1 MTVAYHDSVVLQFD
15 SSTTGN
21 AGAGI
26 PIAVY
31 DTGTS
36 NYATIYDLSDVQIVQ
51 PALTTDGK
59 GNYVFK
65 AAEGT
70 YDIVIKEGTSD
81 EERFDQITLGGSGG
95 GGSDIFVISNQ
106 IDAYTLTN
114 ANSSNY
120 IVFNTALEA
129 ALTVPVDLDIGFTCA
144 VANKGAGGVDI
155 LTTDAVLGEINLLDK
170 DGVMSL
176 TKIADGEIQTSERLL
191 DNIQAVDVNYDNASS
206 GLVATD
212 VKAAIDELK
221 ALIDALTP

>member
-1 MTVAYHDSVVLQFD
+1 MTVAYHDSIVLQFD

-21 AGAGI
+21 AGAGV

-31 DTGTS
+31 DTGTA
-36 NYATIYDLSDVQIVQ
+36 NYATIYNLADVEIVQ
-51 PALTTDGK
+51 PSLSTDAK

-70 YDIVIKEGTSD
+70 YDIVIKEGTPD

-95 GGSDIFVISNQ
+95 GGGSDTFTISNQ
-106 IDAYTLTN
+106 VDSYTLTN
-114 ANSSNY
+114 ANSSFY
-120 IVFNTALEA
+120 IVFNSATDAD
-129 ALTVPVDLDIGFTCA
+129 LTIPTDLDIGFTCA
-144 VANKGAGGVDI
+144 VANKGVGGVNI
-155 LTTDAVLGEINLLDK
+155 LTTDAVLGEVNLLDK

-176 TKIADGEIQTSERLL
+176 TKLATGEIQTSERLL

-221 ALIDALTP
+221 ALIDALP